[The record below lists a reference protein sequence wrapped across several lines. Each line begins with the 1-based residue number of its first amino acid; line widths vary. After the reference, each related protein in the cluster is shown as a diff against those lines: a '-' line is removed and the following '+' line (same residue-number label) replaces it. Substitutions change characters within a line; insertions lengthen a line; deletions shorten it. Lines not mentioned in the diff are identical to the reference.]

1 MLIREMASNN
11 DECGVTQLQKIHSQ
25 KQSVQWN
32 ARGQPIKHK
41 NKDFASFVGV
51 TVLHLVPIANIG
63 VTFGM
68 TFKLEV
74 LVLICG
80 YESWSLWNFLVRLL
94 LRGMGSA
101 SVGSCS

>member
-1 MLIREMASNN
+1 MLIYINE
-11 DECGVTQLQKIHSQ
+11 TL
-25 KQSVQWN
+25 VQWN

-68 TFKLEV
+68 TFNSK
-74 LVLICG
+74 
-80 YESWSLWNFLVRLL
+80 
-94 LRGMGSA
+94 
-101 SVGSCS
+101 VGSSSLNLWL

>member
-1 MLIREMASNN
+1 MVLVDPIL
-11 DECGVTQLQKIHSQ
+11 GFLWTTFGLGIVTSLHFLQ
-25 KQSVQWN
+25 VQWN

-68 TFKLEV
+68 TFK
-74 LVLICG
+74 
-80 YESWSLWNFLVRLL
+80 
-94 LRGMGSA
+94 
-101 SVGSCS
+101 